1 MIKAIFW
8 DNDGVLVDTEQL
20 YYEATRDILATVGIP
35 LSPAQYRELFLQQGR
50 GAWHLAEERGIPAD
64 EIERLRTRR
73 NDLYSDGL
81 RRESRALPGVDKV
94 LGALRGHYAMGCVT
108 SSRKDH
114 FDLIHTHTGFLR
126 YFDFILTA
134 SDVARVKPDPELY
147 VKAVER
153 SGCPANQCVAIEDSE
168 RGLEAALGAGI
179 RCIALPSHLTR
190 GGAFTGADAVLE
202 RIEELPDV
210 LNRLAQ
216 RKPAGVKA

>member
-20 YYEATRDILATVGIP
+20 YYEATRDILATVDMS
-35 LSPAQYRELFLQQGR
+35 LSPAQYRELFLLQGR
-50 GAWHLAEERGIPAD
+50 GAWHLAEERGLPMG

-81 RRESRALPGVDKV
+81 RLKSRALPGVEGV
-94 LGALRGHYAMGCVT
+94 LRALHGRYVMGCVT

-114 FDLIHTHTGFLR
+114 FDLIHAHTSFLQ
-126 YFDFILTA
+126 YFDFVLTA
-134 SDVARVKPDPELY
+134 SDVSRVKPDPELY

-153 SGCPANQCVAIEDSE
+153 AGFPAAQCVAIEDSE

-179 RCIALPSHLTR
+179 HCLVLPSHLTS
-190 GGAFTGADAVLE
+190 GGAFAGADGLLDRVDD
-202 RIEELPDV
+202 LPEA
-210 LNRLAQ
+210 L
-216 RKPAGVKA
+216 RKIGAAGL